1 LAQRAQE
8 ASDYQVPEWA
18 KVNDTAIE
26 NLAKQ
31 YADDY
36 DDEADEFYC
45 VPCKKAFKSEKQW
58 VLLLSAVV

>member
-1 LAQRAQE
+1 M
-8 ASDYQVPEWA
+8 
-18 KVNDTAIE
+18 NDTALD

-31 YADDY
+31 YADNY

-58 VLLLSAVV
+58 GSLCSLPCKYDISDFPFFSAP